1 MSTLEIPI
9 ETLAMADGLTVSQYQ
24 ARIEADKLLLA
35 YPPSRSSKEIPE
47 YFAMKE
53 ALAVYFE
60 QGGGIETYDYA
71 ETLKTAWR
79 RTPEYRYEALKAAQ
93 GQPSEVERFAAV
105 LASKIEGERNH
116 KVQIQSER
124 RDLARSLKTEPKP
137 ELTPAQ
143 LAKQGANRRAYAAR
157 KSAK

>member
-1 MSTLEIPI
+1 MSTHEIPI

-71 ETLKTAWR
+71 ETLKAAWR
-79 RTPEYRYEALKAAQ
+79 RTPEYRYEALLAAQ
-93 GQPSEVERFAAV
+93 GQPSEVAAQSAIF
-105 LASKIEGERNH
+105 ASKVEYQKDH
-116 KVQIQSER
+116 KVQLQRDR
-124 RDLARSLKTEPKP
+124 RDLVRSLKTEPKP
-137 ELTPAQ
+137 EPTPAQ
-143 LAKQGANRRAYAAR
+143 LAKQEANRKAYAAR